1 MNKPKRVLLID
12 GDQIAYVCAAAAEE
26 RTILVKHKPTGIEK
40 SFKTRTEFKEAMQK
54 RNKAITEDYEIEDK
68 VEAESVSFCLKVIK
82 QKIANLIRDTQA
94 DEHEIYAGDSNNF
107 RLKLPLP
114 KSSKEGNTG
123 QYKGNR
129 SNTVRPI
136 LLPDAKAYLHR
147 VMQAQSVDGMEVD
160 DMLSIRA
167 YEELAKGNIPII
179 ASFDK
184 DTYQAQ
190 GCYIYY
196 FKDKNAKVYHIPELG
211 SLTFKAPGA
220 VKGDG
225 LKFLCYQWA
234 CHDKIDG
241 YCSYDL
247 SKVRWGAKSAFNLID
262 KCKTEKEV
270 LSAVIEQFKKFY
282 PDPFRYIAWD
292 GTEHDADWYSMLQMY
307 YKCCRMMRSMQD
319 PLDCDLLFKE
329 YGVEYE
335 R

>member
-114 KSSKEGNTG
+114 KSNKEGNTG

-147 VMQAQSVDGMEVD
+147 VMRAQSVDGMEVD

-211 SLTFKAPGA
+211 NLTFKAPST

-225 LKFLCYQWA
+225 LKFLCYQLLVG
-234 CHDKIDG
+234 DFVDG
-241 YCSYDL
+241 FCSYDC
-247 SKVRWGAKSAFNLID
+247 STKRFGPKTAYNLLKD
-262 KCKTEKEV
+262 LASEKECLEMV
-270 LSAVIEQFKKFY
+270 LKVFKERY
-282 PDPFRYIAWD
+282 PEPFTYTAWD
-292 GTEHDADWYSMLQMY
+292 DSIIESSWKHQLEMY
-307 YKCCRMMRSMQD
+307 FACCWMKRSRDD
-319 PLDCDLLFKE
+319 PSSPWILFDK
-329 YGVEYE
+329 YNVEYE
-335 R
+335 

>member
-1 MNKPKRVLLID
+1 MNKPKIVLLID

-211 SLTFKAPGA
+211 SLTFKAPGT

-225 LKFLCYQWA
+225 LKFLCYQLLVG
-234 CHDKIDG
+234 DFVDG
-241 YCSYDL
+241 FCSYDC
-247 SKVRWGAKSAFNLID
+247 STKRFGPKTAYNLLKD
-262 KCKTEKEV
+262 LASEKECLEMV
-270 LSAVIEQFKKFY
+270 LKVFKERY
-282 PDPFRYIAWD
+282 PEPFKYTAWD
-292 GTEHDADWYSMLQMY
+292 DSIVESSWKHQLEMY
-307 YKCCRMMRSMQD
+307 FACCWMKRSRD
-319 PLDCDLLFKE
+319 DKSSPWELFDR
-329 YGVEYE
+329 YNVEYE
-335 R
+335 